1 MPMSFRSRAGAV
13 LYDLPRFAL
22 SMRSKRWIDMR
33 NRNER
38 VTGDGRG
45 VRCEWEFTSDLHVAA
60 QFPSAAA
67 RLMRKAFAQWPI
79 AMRES
84 PVSRAATPAVSFV
97 IGHRGLARLPHLL
110 TTLRSIAGQTDVQ
123 VECIVVEQSSAPEIA
138 SRLPSWVHYVHTP
151 TPRPDYEYNR
161 AWTLNQGVRE
171 ARGDV
176 VILHDNDIL
185 VPAAYASECASRVG
199 EGFDFLEL
207 KRFTFYLDEPQTK
220 RVFTT
225 GLVPHDVA
233 STVVQNLLGASIAA
247 RRSSYF
253 DAGGFDEGFVGWGGE
268 DNEFWERAEV
278 TGKTYRFGYLPFLHL
293 FHQPQPGKMQGSNA
307 PAVRRYAELRIVPAA
322 ERIRRLRDERTGVA
336 AEFEE

>member
-1 MPMSFRSRAGAV
+1 
-13 LYDLPRFAL
+13 
-22 SMRSKRWIDMR
+22 MRSGRWIDMR

-45 VRCEWEFTSDLHVAA
+45 VRCEWEFTSDLHIAT
-60 QFPSAAA
+60 QFPSAGA
-67 RLMRKAFAQWPI
+67 RLMRTAFAQWPI

-84 PVSRAATPAVSFV
+84 PVSRAATPLVSFV

-110 TTLRSIAGQTDVQ
+110 ETLRSIAGQTGVQ
-123 VECIVVEQSSAPEIA
+123 VECIVVEQSFAPEIA
-138 SRLPSWVHYVHTP
+138 SRIPSWVHYVHTP

-171 ARGDV
+171 ARGEV

-185 VPAAYASECASRVG
+185 VPAAYASECAFRLR

-207 KRFTFYLDEPQTK
+207 KRLTFYLDERQTE
-220 RVFTT
+220 RVFAT
-225 GLVPHDVA
+225 GRVPHNVP
-233 STVVQNLLGASIAA
+233 STIVQNLLGASIAA
-247 RRSSYF
+247 RRSSFF

-293 FHQPQPGKMQGSNA
+293 FHQPQAGKMQGANA
-307 PAVRRYAELRIVPAA
+307 PAVRRYADVRRVPAA
-322 ERIRRLRDERTGVA
+322 ERIRKLRDEQAGAA